1 MSNSTED
8 LIHLNV
14 KENKMSFPWNLKHLK
29 LILKLLP
36 DMFKDAL
43 NVNVC
48 QSNICFF
55 LNGRLKPHLSAVLL

>member
-1 MSNSTED
+1 
-8 LIHLNV
+8 
-14 KENKMSFPWNLKHLK
+14 MSFPWNLKHLK

-55 LNGRLKPHLSAVLL
+55 LNGRHKPHLSAVLL